1 MNFFRKIFP
10 LIFLITSLILLIYI
24 FYKSKIYWSGTK
36 NDHYF
41 PYYLFSISLIFFSV
55 VLMVVN
61 QKIKEYLMII
71 SISTVAFLYLFEGYL
86 NYSQY
91 REQNEVL
98 KKKKLIAELY
108 EKREKTQYDSRSR
121 FDIYSDKKKVNNKI
135 TVTVPPNSF
144 LSSNNFFP
152 LSSVSNSETIFC
164 NENGYYSIYQS
175 DRYGFNNPDREWD
188 SKLTEYML
196 VGDSFTHGACVNQP
210 NDIASVLRTLTN
222 KSVLNLGYAGNGPLI
237 YYATLRE
244 YLRPGVKN
252 VIFLFSEINDL
263 FDLNNE
269 LKGTVLTNYLN
280 DNSFTQNLKLRQ
292 NEIND
297 LVNNKIKKVKQSEF
311 KFEISKFI
319 KIFYLRN
326 STFYNSGQKEININK
341 FKLIL
346 EKTNDYIIK
355 NNSKLYFVY
364 LPEYN
369 RYKSNYSNTNYNLVK
384 EIVKDLNISFIDLHE
399 QVFKKETNPLKLFPF
414 ELLGHYNSA
423 GYKKIAEEIHR
434 FIQD

>member
-1 MNFFRKIFP
+1 
-10 LIFLITSLILLIYI
+10 
-24 FYKSKIYWSGTK
+24 
-36 NDHYF
+36 
-41 PYYLFSISLIFFSV
+41 
-55 VLMVVN
+55 
-61 QKIKEYLMII
+61 
-71 SISTVAFLYLFEGYL
+71 
-86 NYSQY
+86 
-91 REQNEVL
+91 
-98 KKKKLIAELY
+98 
-108 EKREKTQYDSRSR
+108 
-121 FDIYSDKKKVNNKI
+121 
-135 TVTVPPNSF
+135 
-144 LSSNNFFP
+144 
-152 LSSVSNSETIFC
+152 
-164 NENGYYSIYQS
+164 
-175 DRYGFNNPDREWD
+175 
-188 SKLTEYML
+188 ML

-297 LVNNKIKKVKQSEF
+297 LVNNKIKKVKQSEY